1 MNNFE
6 IIVKPIKTQNK
17 KGDDEL
23 RELHFKI
30 NRYIFRRAKMPMTER
45 AVNKVMSDLK
55 IFVREL
61 ENLNCSKIGNEKR
74 NEMLGIMKEYIAD
87 LAMYEVK
94 DFDISD
100 VERAVRYRLSEWIK
114 GKERNADELLDMM
127 KMNKWVHDAYVV
139 DNSIENR
146 QFNDMQKEISDKIF
160 EKLKY

>member
-6 IIVKPIKTQNK
+6 SIVKIVQPKNK
-17 KGDDEL
+17 KGGDKL

-45 AVNKVMSDLK
+45 AVKMVVQDLK
-55 IFVREL
+55 IYVREL
-61 ENLNCSKIGNEKR
+61 ENLDCSKIGDEKK
-74 NEMLGIMKEYIAD
+74 NEMLGIMKGYIAD

-94 DFDISD
+94 DFDLND
-100 VERAVRYRLSEWIK
+100 VKKTLSYRLSEWIK
-114 GKERNADELLDMM
+114 GKERNVDDLLDMM

-139 DNSIENR
+139 DNGIENR